1 MVSPPE
7 FFVFVVVLECGI
19 EILGSQVELTESHDR
34 VPVRGDVILA
44 PINSLHKGMRVSR
57 IWFHDNIFLQRA
69 DSFVRVSLFHQPG
82 SFDDFAIGGPCH
94 FGFDGFVDFVLEPG
108 IARAQSGERS
118 KNEAANVRPVRHSRM
133 GTKQRV

>member
-57 IWFHDNIFLQRA
+57 ICARARNSASPERRALEKRSRQRA
-69 DSFVRVSLFHQPG
+69 PSAPLQNGHQT
-82 SFDDFAIGGPCH
+82 
-94 FGFDGFVDFVLEPG
+94 
-108 IARAQSGERS
+108 ARLKRS
-118 KNEAANVRPVRHSRM
+118 PSAATAAEASRP
-133 GTKQRV
+133 QP